1 MDLNKMQNEFNKAIS
16 LIIYAKRDDKKSFM
30 NNEEYDRR
38 IEDVKLS
45 KTQTKCK
52 KDYRN
57 IRNYILCGVMLK

>member
-1 MDLNKMQNEFNKAIS
+1 
-16 LIIYAKRDDKKSFM
+16 M

-45 KTQTKCK
+45 KIQTKCK

-57 IRNYILCGVMLK
+57 IRKYDVILINDKSA